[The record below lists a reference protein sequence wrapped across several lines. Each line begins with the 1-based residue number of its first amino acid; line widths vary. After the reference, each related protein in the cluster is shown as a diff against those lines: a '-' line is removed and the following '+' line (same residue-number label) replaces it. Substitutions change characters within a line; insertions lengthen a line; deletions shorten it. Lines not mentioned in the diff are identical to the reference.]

1 VTDEAK
7 AGFGGLASVVYER
20 TAQGLHAAKALE
32 DGSVPANLRTLLLA
46 VDGRTPVEQFLRFL
60 PGLAPLPDKFLELEQ
75 MGLVRRKSGQPWL
88 DTANAGLGDILSGP
102 GGPGSSAAAAVG
114 AEGGSFF
121 GAEGVTLAR
130 LRASFAPA
138 AAATEAPSLSAFDAE
153 LKLLEQMMGSASAGP
168 SAAPTSPPPALRRP
182 ATLRDLQAEMNRF
195 LSSTAGLDSL
205 PLAMVVEQIQT
216 VAQLRQEL
224 PSYAELLQAYG
235 APARQHLDTLANM
248 LVDAR

>member
-1 VTDEAK
+1 MTDTL
-7 AGFGGLASVVYER
+7 AGVVYER
-20 TAQGLHAAKALE
+20 TTLGLQAAKSLE
-32 DGSVPANLRTLLLA
+32 DGHVPASLRTLLLA

-60 PGLAPLPDKFLELEQ
+60 PGLAPLPDKFLELEH

-88 DTANAGLGDILSGP
+88 STAHAGLDDVVASY
-102 GGPGSSAAAAVG
+102 GPGSNAGPSPAWGNSAAPPVAD
-114 AEGGSFF
+114 SF

-138 AAATEAPSLSAFDAE
+138 AAAEQAPSLNAFEAE
-153 LKLLEQMMGSASAGP
+153 LKLLEQMMGSNAVGAA
-168 SAAPTSPPPALRRP
+168 AAPASSQPAQRRP

-205 PLAMVVEQIQT
+205 PLAMVVEQIQS

-235 APARQHLDTLANM
+235 APAQQHLDTLAAM